1 MLMSLCRG
9 WTHTAILL
17 ALAAQYCFC
26 AATVLAQT
34 VNIDAAKKEGKVVL
48 YGTVVPQAMESVF
61 HAFEKKYGVKVEYWR
76 ASANG
81 VVDRAANEWRAGRPG
96 FDIVEGN
103 PGLNLI
109 LKQEGALTKYVPP
122 SSEKFPDA
130 FKDKDG
136 VLIPWRLIPI
146 SILYN
151 TELVRP
157 ADQPKTLEDMIAP
170 KWKGKLSMPNPVQ
183 HAETTQWLWNLE
195 KIRADKWLDYA
206 KGLARQE
213 PLLVESFAPV
223 PNKLISGE
231 ALVGFGYIKYVKQY
245 KGPLGYVL
253 MDKHLSDP
261 NIISIGSKAAN
272 PNAARLYI
280 EYLCS
285 AEGQRLVAEQGE
297 FTLHPGVLPP
307 IKDAERV
314 IATTITMDRPTPD
327 QFKKLNAE
335 LRPIF
340 FK

>member
-1 MLMSLCRG
+1 M
-9 WTHTAILL
+9 
-17 ALAAQYCFC
+17 
-26 AATVLAQT
+26 
-34 VNIDAAKKEGKVVL
+34 L
-48 YGTVVPQAMESVF
+48 YGTVVPQAMESIF

-157 ADQPKTLEDMIAP
+157 ADQPKTLDDLIAP
-170 KWKGKLSMPNPVQ
+170 KWKGKLSMPNPSQ
-183 HAETTQWLWNLE
+183 HAETTQWLWNLP
-195 KIRADKWLDYA
+195 KLRGGNWLDFA
-206 KGLARQE
+206 KALARQE

-231 ALVGFGYIKYVKQY
+231 AVIGLGYIKYVKQY

-261 NIISIGSKAAN
+261 NIISVGSKAAN
-272 PNAARLYI
+272 PNAARLYM

-307 IKDAERV
+307 IKYAARV
-314 IATTITMDRPTPD
+314 VANTITMDRPTPD
-327 QFKKLNAE
+327 EFKKLNAE